1 MMTKANPKIRESTFY
16 FAAPIGEIITDIP
29 YLCKAEISEQT
40 RAIFLF
46 SPLFED

>member
-1 MMTKANPKIRESTFY
+1 MMTKTNPKIRESTFY

-46 SPLFED
+46 FPFV